1 MWVLMRRP
9 FRQLFL
15 KVLGYYNF
23 EPFGAETIP
32 DPKMDAKLSKLF
44 IEFSGPRTFGFNT
57 IQYSNHEAFLM
68 DAKGYLRHI
77 SKKNLFSAV

>member
-23 EPFGAETIP
+23 DPFGAETIP

-44 IEFSGPRTFGFNT
+44 
-57 IQYSNHEAFLM
+57 Y
-68 DAKGYLRHI
+68 
-77 SKKNLFSAV
+77 